1 MKKILF
7 LCTGNTCR
15 SPMAQ
20 GIFNRLLAER
30 GLDDFICESAGL
42 MAFAGDP
49 AEPNAMAAAAEHG
62 ADITAHRSRP
72 MSDYMKEDTALFVC
86 MTATHAALLADVP
99 PEKVVVLAGGIPDP
113 YGGDLEV
120 YRACAAH
127 IKKGLEDLLE
137 LLENQTGEEQK

>member
-30 GLDDFICESAGL
+30 GLDGYTCESAGL

-49 AEPNAMAAAAEHG
+49 AEPNAIAAAAEHG

-72 MSDYMKEDTALFVC
+72 MSENMKEDTALFVC
-86 MTATHAALLADVP
+86 MTMTHAALLADVP
-99 PEKVVVLAGGIPDP
+99 PKKVVVLSGGIIDP
-113 YGGDLEV
+113 YGCDLEV
-120 YRACAAH
+120 YRICAAH
-127 IKKGLEDLLE
+127 IKKGLEQLLE
-137 LLENQTGEEQK
+137 QLDNRTGRNNK